1 MKRRTLLAAALA
13 TPSVVHAQAAWPN
26 KTVRFICPFAP
37 GGGTD
42 TVSRLMCDQLS
53 KILGQTFVV
62 ENKGGAGGNIGT
74 VEMAR
79 AAPDGYTIGLISV
92 ASHTLNPM
100 LYSKL
105 PYDADKDIVG
115 VSRVAILANLLGVTA
130 SLPANNVAEL
140 IALCKKEPGKYSFAS
155 SGPGTS
161 LHLSGELFK
170 SMAGVDIL
178 HIPYKGAGPAYNDVI
193 SGTVTM
199 MFANMPSM
207 LPQVKG
213 GKLKG
218 LGVTSAER
226 SKAAPEIP
234 AIAETV
240 PGYVATSW
248 YGIGAPAGT
257 PEPILAKLEA
267 AIAEALKSPEVQ
279 KRWADD
285 LGLDMPPPGPLL
297 PNGAPPNHRKEAA
310 RAEIVL
316 DGQVFATDILFAGD
330 HVVLADAR
338 RQQAPILSDRL
349 VDAMEAG
356 RTMLLRFDLLR
367 ERPGAP
373 EAFDG
378 EAEIDLRA
386 GLGGKAVAA
395 VRRCAGPARD
405 RVASA
410 SVASR

>member
-1 MKRRTLLAAALA
+1 MLHRRTLLAAASGSVFA
-13 TPSVVHAQAAWPN
+13 PSVVRAQAAWPA
-26 KTVRFICPFAP
+26 KPVRFICPFAP

-42 TVSRLMCDQLS
+42 TVSRLMSDQLS

-74 VEMAR
+74 VELAR
-79 AAPDGYTIGLISV
+79 AAPDGYTVGLISV

-115 VSRVAILANLLGVTA
+115 VSRVAILANLLGVTN
-130 SLPANNVAEL
+130 SLPANSVAEL

-170 SMAGVDIL
+170 TLAGVDIL
-178 HIPYKGAGPAYNDVI
+178 HIPYKGAGPAYNDVMA
-193 SGTVTM
+193 GTVTM

-207 LPQVKG
+207 LPQVKS

-234 AIAETV
+234 AIGETV

-257 PEPILAKLEA
+257 PEPILARLES
-267 AIAEALKSPEVQ
+267 AIAEALKAPEIQ

-285 LGLDMPPPGPLL
+285 LGLDMPPPGRKGFDQFVAEDRKLW
-297 PNGAPPNHRKEAA
+297 APAVKASGVR
-310 RAEIVL
+310 L
-316 DGQVFATDILFAGD
+316 D
-330 HVVLADAR
+330 
-338 RQQAPILSDRL
+338 
-349 VDAMEAG
+349 
-356 RTMLLRFDLLR
+356 
-367 ERPGAP
+367 
-373 EAFDG
+373 
-378 EAEIDLRA
+378 
-386 GLGGKAVAA
+386 
-395 VRRCAGPARD
+395 
-405 RVASA
+405 
-410 SVASR
+410 

>member
-1 MKRRTLLAAALA
+1 MRRRTLLGVAVAAPSIVPSLA
-13 TPSVVHAQAAWPN
+13 ASVARAQAPWPA

-42 TVSRLMCDQLS
+42 TVSRLMCDQLTRL
-53 KILGQTFVV
+53 LGQQFVV

-74 VEMAR
+74 AELAR
-79 AAPDGYTIGLISV
+79 ATPDGYTLGLITV

-105 PYDADKDIVG
+105 PYNPDKDIVG
-115 VSRVAILANLLGVTA
+115 VSRVALLANLLGVTP

-140 IALCKKEPGKYSFAS
+140 IQLCKKEPGKYSFAS

-170 SMAGVDIL
+170 KLAGVDII
-178 HIPYKGAGPAYNDVI
+178 HVPYKGAGPVYHDLMA
-193 SGTVTM
+193 GTVNM

-207 LPQVKG
+207 LPHVRA

-226 SKAAPEIP
+226 SKAAPDIP

-257 PEPILAKLEA
+257 PEPILARLEG
-267 AIAEALKSPEVQ
+267 AIAEALRSAEIQ
-279 KRWADD
+279 KRWNDD
-285 LGLDMPPPGPLL
+285 LGLDMPPPGRKGFDAFVAEDRKLW
-297 PNGAPPNHRKEAA
+297 APAVQASGVR
-310 RAEIVL
+310 L
-316 DGQVFATDILFAGD
+316 D
-330 HVVLADAR
+330 
-338 RQQAPILSDRL
+338 
-349 VDAMEAG
+349 
-356 RTMLLRFDLLR
+356 
-367 ERPGAP
+367 
-373 EAFDG
+373 
-378 EAEIDLRA
+378 
-386 GLGGKAVAA
+386 
-395 VRRCAGPARD
+395 
-405 RVASA
+405 
-410 SVASR
+410 